1 EVQVPAFLLS
11 LRLQVEL
18 GRLDAEVATRRLRA
32 LEETWVEP
40 QEKALLLDAIWQLD
54 PTREATREA
63 AADLYRTL
71 YEHAPSIRYREAYAR
86 LTGATLPPGPPLP
99 PLPDI
104 LEEDVGSLDELLRQ
118 VDEASR
124 KLDTT

>member
-1 EVQVPAFLLS
+1 MP
-11 LRLQVEL
+11 
-18 GRLDAEVATRRLRA
+18 
-32 LEETWVEP
+32 
-40 QEKALLLDAIWQLD
+40 
-54 PTREATREA
+54 
-63 AADLYRTL
+63 
-71 YEHAPSIRYREAYAR
+71 
-86 LTGATLPPGPPLP
+86 LPPGPPLP